1 MHVRFLTLGEH
12 GKQEVRNLG
21 RNRRFLAIFFGY
33 FLVCY
38 KKVTRKNVDALCME
52 FYSGSVWCK
61 LFLSWDNDFVQRDP
75 QRVCLHKFAV
85 RGGRTIGDAEVSAP
99 TPPLLG
105 FRRSGA
111 CKNLERKIRRS
122 LKCIGKRE
130 ISANFTVVCMSNV
143 SARGAEA
150 ILANFMG
157 FCKTLN

>member
-1 MHVRFLTLGEH
+1 MGLFGANCFFHGAMTLYRETHSGFA
-12 GKQEVRNLG
+12 NY
-21 RNRRFLAIFFGY
+21 NRPFVGAEPSD
-33 FLVCY
+33 
-38 KKVTRKNVDALCME
+38 TPKNVGE
-52 FYSGSVWCK
+52 
-61 LFLSWDNDFVQRDP
+61 
-75 QRVCLHKFAV
+75 
-85 RGGRTIGDAEVSAP
+85 RTISNAEVSAP

-143 SARGAEA
+143 SARGVEA